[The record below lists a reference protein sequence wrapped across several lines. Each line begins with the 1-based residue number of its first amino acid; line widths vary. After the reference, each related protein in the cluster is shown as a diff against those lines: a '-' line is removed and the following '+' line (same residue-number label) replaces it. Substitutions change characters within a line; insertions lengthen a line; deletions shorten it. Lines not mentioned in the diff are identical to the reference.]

1 MSNATQRTKQAN
13 VALTIDDLLRSL
25 DAGSIKA
32 AETLSE
38 PGSIGGSTTHP
49 VKDVD
54 DRLQKATEGSRSSE
68 NSEDVKEDHTTA
80 AVDNTLA
87 GTPGGQDSVQLD
99 VGITSKATGE
109 DPAAETDKVKGGKED
124 PGSSHPART
133 DNDELDGSKYSSD
146 YAYFD
151 ALCKKAS
158 ADGNDLL
165 ATLVVTADE
174 HKKTASA
181 PKPAAARAPAA
192 PAKVAT
198 AVEQPVEDNVPMQ
211 DKQAVDALVV
221 SSLADT
227 VLAAEERAVK
237 TAEYLGSYF
246 AARRKQAEEGAPD
259 EEGGEAP
266 APEAGGGGEMP
277 AEAAGGDPMAGGAPA
292 GGEGGGGQASP
303 EDLQMLAQ
311 ILQETGL
318 TPEDLLQLIAGGAG
332 GGEGGPE
339 AGGLPPEAAGGGLP
353 PEAAG
358 APAGAGAP
366 PMDPM
371 AGGKVANARRKPIWQ
386 AKTAADRAKYAKVK
400 NHLMELISANNR

>member
-68 NSEDVKEDHTTA
+68 NSEDVNEDHTTA
-80 AVDNTLA
+80 AVDNTSA

-99 VGITSKATGE
+99 VGITSKSTGE

-133 DNDELDGSKYSSD
+133 DNDELDGSKYSST

-158 ADGNDLL
+158 AEGNDLL

-174 HKKTASA
+174 HKKTASS
-181 PKPAAARAPAA
+181 PKPAAAQAPVA

-237 TAEYLGSYF
+237 TAEYLNSYF
-246 AARRKQAEEGAPD
+246 MARQKQAEEGAP
-259 EEGGEAP
+259 EEEAP

-277 AEAAGGDPMAGGAPA
+277 VEAAGGDPMAGGAGPEA
-292 GGEGGGGQASP
+292 GGQASP
-303 EDLQMLAQ
+303 EDLKMLAQ
-311 ILQETGL
+311 ILQETGM

-332 GGEGGPE
+332 GGAEGGPE
-339 AGGLPPEAAGGGLP
+339 AGGLPPEAAGGMP

-358 APAGAGAP
+358 APMGAGEP

-371 AGGKVANARRKPIWQ
+371 AGKAASARRKPIWQ